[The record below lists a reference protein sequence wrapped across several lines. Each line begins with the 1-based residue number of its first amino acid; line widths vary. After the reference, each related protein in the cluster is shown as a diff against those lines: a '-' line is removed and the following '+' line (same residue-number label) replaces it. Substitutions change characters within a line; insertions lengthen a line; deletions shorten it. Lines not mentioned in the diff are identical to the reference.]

1 MKCRR
6 GRPKC
11 PRRIRAEPNI
21 MCFKPCGIPRSE
33 VEVVEL
39 AFEELEAIRLVDV
52 DELTQEEAA
61 LEMGI
66 SRRAFWEEL
75 KNARKKVARAL
86 VEGQAID
93 IKGGNYTTE

>member
-1 MKCRR
+1 
-6 GRPKC
+6 
-11 PRRIRAEPNI
+11 

-39 AFEELEAIRLVDV
+39 AFEELEAIRLVDM
-52 DELTQEEAA
+52 DELTQEEAS

>member
-1 MKCRR
+1 
-6 GRPKC
+6 
-11 PRRIRAEPNI
+11 

-66 SRRAFWEEL
+66 SRRAFWGEL

>member
-1 MKCRR
+1 
-6 GRPKC
+6 
-11 PRRIRAEPNI
+11 

>member
-1 MKCRR
+1 
-6 GRPKC
+6 
-11 PRRIRAEPNI
+11 

-33 VEVVEL
+33 VEVVDL

>member
-1 MKCRR
+1 
-6 GRPKC
+6 
-11 PRRIRAEPNI
+11 

-33 VEVVEL
+33 VEVIEL

>member
-1 MKCRR
+1 
-6 GRPKC
+6 
-11 PRRIRAEPNI
+11 

-93 IKGGNYTTE
+93 IKGGNYITE

>member
-1 MKCRR
+1 
-6 GRPKC
+6 
-11 PRRIRAEPNI
+11 

-33 VEVVEL
+33 VEVIEL

-75 KNARKKVARAL
+75 KNARKKVAKAL

>member
-1 MKCRR
+1 
-6 GRPKC
+6 
-11 PRRIRAEPNI
+11 

-86 VEGQAID
+86 VEGLAID

>member
-1 MKCRR
+1 MKYRR

-11 PRRIRAEPNI
+11 PRRIREEPTV

-33 VEVVEL
+33 VEVIEL
-39 AFEELEAIRLVDV
+39 ALEELEALRLVDIK
-52 DELTQEEAA
+52 ELTQEEAA
-61 LEMGI
+61 FEMGI

-75 KNARKKVARAL
+75 KSARKKVAKAL
-86 VEGQAID
+86 VQGYAID

>member
-1 MKCRR
+1 
-6 GRPKC
+6 
-11 PRRIRAEPNI
+11 

-39 AFEELEAIRLVDV
+39 AFEELEAIRLVDM

>member
-1 MKCRR
+1 
-6 GRPKC
+6 
-11 PRRIRAEPNI
+11 
-21 MCFKPCGIPRSE
+21 
-33 VEVVEL
+33 
-39 AFEELEAIRLVDV
+39 
-52 DELTQEEAA
+52 
-61 LEMGI
+61 MGI